1 MFRGWLGRSEIDD
14 ELAAA
19 WAVVAPSLWAEPLG
33 LVAAEAAVRGVPVVA
48 SATGGL
54 AEIVTHRRNGLL
66 FPNGDEAA
74 LSACLSDIA
83 GGRVFPDH
91 AVPASAVR
99 DVAEQ
104 HDVKRHV
111 ARIEEIRVEIS
122 SAGNG
127 LSAKLDS

>member
-1 MFRGWLGRSEIDD
+1 VS
-14 ELAAA
+14 
-19 WAVVAPSLWAEPLG
+19 
-33 LVAAEAAVRGVPVVA
+33 
-48 SATGGL
+48 
-54 AEIVTHRRNGLL
+54 HRRNGLL

-83 GGRVFPDH
+83 AGRAFLDH

-111 ARIEEIRVEIS
+111 ARIEELRDEIAN
-122 SAGNG
+122 AGNG